1 MITIF
6 TDGSARGNPGPGG
19 WGAIVG
25 YEEKVVELGGSEA
38 HTTNNKMELM
48 AAICALESVPKGAS
62 VELNSDSTYVV
73 KGMTDWRYGW
83 ETNGWKN
90 ASKKPVENQDLWK
103 LLIRAAEG
111 KHVSWNVIA
120 GHAGIEGNERCD
132 VIATSYADGEPVSL
146 YNGKRKGYTI
156 SFEI

>member
-19 WGAIVG
+19 WGAIVAD
-25 YEEKVVELGGSEA
+25 EKKVKELGGGEA
-38 HTTNNKMELM
+38 HTTNNRMELM
-48 AAICALESVPKGAS
+48 AVIVALESLLKDS
-62 VELNSDSTYVV
+62 TVEVNSDSTYVV
-73 KGMTDWRYGW
+73 KGMKEWRYGW
-83 ETNGWKN
+83 EQNGWKN

-103 LLIRAAEG
+103 LLIQASEG

-120 GHAGIEGNERCD
+120 GHAGIAGNERCD
-132 VIATSYADGEPVSL
+132 VIATSYADGEKISL
-146 YNGKRKGYTI
+146 YNGDRKGYPT